1 MERACP
7 PCQKKTEPQKMNQRE
22 KFRCDEIYEHRVSR
36 DVDDPSM
43 LLWVVLDVDDPSMLS
58 RALTYDP

>member
-1 MERACP
+1 MSP
-7 PCQKKTEPQKMNQRE
+7 VSKKTEPKQMNQRA
-22 KFRCDEIYEHRVSR
+22 KFRFDEIYEHRVSR
-36 DVDDPSM
+36 DVDDRSM

>member
-1 MERACP
+1 MSP
-7 PCQKKTEPQKMNQRE
+7 VPKKTEPRA
-22 KFRCDEIYEHRVSR
+22 KFKFDEIYEHRVSR

>member
-1 MERACP
+1 
-7 PCQKKTEPQKMNQRE
+7 MNQRA
-22 KFRCDEIYEHRVSR
+22 KFRFDEIYEHRVSG

-43 LLWVVLDVDDPSMLS
+43 HLWVVLDVDDPSMLS